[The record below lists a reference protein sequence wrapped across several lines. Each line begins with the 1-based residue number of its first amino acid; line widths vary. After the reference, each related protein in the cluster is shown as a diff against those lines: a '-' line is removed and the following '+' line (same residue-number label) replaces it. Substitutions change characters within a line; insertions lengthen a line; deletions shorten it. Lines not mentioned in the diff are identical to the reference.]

1 MNIVI
6 DLLLCLTR
14 RNVYSV
20 VHHYRVFSERVF
32 VSNMVGT
39 VDRRSQSLKAT
50 RKWRDDWMA
59 EVDKQGDRVGDWA
72 QQVDIKTFRCRWCNT
87 VRLDTSLHKYNSP
100 ANTPCF
106 FVATKT
112 SATGGQEYKK
122 TGLASTL
129 FFPRLANSTAAGNWH
144 LPTTAAAAST
154 RESLQGERAGLPSS
168 PPWWWWTRRATRRCG
183 WRRGA
188 GRT

>member
-6 DLLLCLTR
+6 DLLRCLTR

-100 ANTPCF
+100 ANTLCF

-122 TGLASTL
+122 QESK
-129 FFPRLANSTAAGNWH
+129 
-144 LPTTAAAAST
+144 LPTDATYNIS
-154 RESLQGERAGLPSS
+154 SLLKYITCTLCNIHNGEN
-168 PPWWWWTRRATRRCG
+168 
-183 WRRGA
+183 
-188 GRT
+188 